1 MHYYNGM
8 ANEDNNGLWQLLA
21 GGAATGV
28 GSKAFIDAYKIGK
41 IADKWQAASADLLAK
56 VKEIDAPS
64 GTGQKLVMS
73 PELADDIAKHYYT
86 FSNKGLNSKF
96 LGTSLFSLKESAESV
111 YDKYAFL
118 KNKLDNWIYDR
129 KIRKLGLDP
138 AKVRNT
144 PGVFKELFGINE
156 PKYKTILGT
165 FMSKLLPA
173 TEKTHSGF
181 YKGPNFNAAV
191 LHHLRDYNHLHRHF
205 ISKYLDKVDYKT
217 PKELVTYLAL
227 SEKAKNLGLT
237 ADNVNVGTI
246 YNKLVDKLKDAATS
260 AKEKK
265 ELLKTLVD
273 YEKFTLG
280 VPGFEPRGPGSK
292 SLAFP
297 EHLLKQ
303 QSPLY
308 SGQLRAVAKYGKL
321 GAAGLGAAGLGLLG
335 YGAHQHFNSQDQA

>member
-1 MHYYNGM
+1 M

-41 IADKWQAASADLLAK
+41 IADKWQAASADLLSK

-96 LGTSLFSLKESAESV
+96 LGTSLFSLKERAESV
-111 YDKYAFL
+111 YDKYALL
-118 KNKLDNWIYDR
+118 KHKLDNWIYDR

-138 AKVRNT
+138 KTIRNT
-144 PGVFKELFGINE
+144 PGAFKELFGITE
-156 PKYKTILGT
+156 PKYKSILGT
-165 FMSKLLPA
+165 FMSKLLPT

-181 YKGPNFNAAV
+181 YKSPSFNAAV
-191 LHHLRDYNHLHRHF
+191 LHHLRDYQHLPKEF
-205 ISKYLDKVDYKT
+205 MTKYLDKIDYKT
-217 PKELVTYLAL
+217 PKDLVTYLAL
-227 SEKAKNLGLT
+227 SEKAKNIGIT

-246 YNKLVDKLKDAATS
+246 YNKLVDHLKDAATS
-260 AKEKK
+260 EGEKK
-265 ELLKTLVD
+265 KLLDLLTK
-273 YEKFTLG
+273 YERRTLG
-280 VPGFEPRGPGSK
+280 VPGIDPRNIPGVK
-292 SLAFP
+292 SLPFP
-297 EHLLKQ
+297 EHLLKE

-321 GAAGLGAAGLGLLG
+321 GAAGLGVAGLGLLG